1 MATFKTRARTL
12 DMLGR
17 QQIAG
22 IPTAISELFKN
33 AHDAYADKVEI
44 DYYRSDGLFV
54 LRDDGIGMTKT
65 EFIERWLT
73 IGTDNKL
80 DRREWSRLHRVAG
93 RPRRPILGEKGIGR
107 LAIATIGPQVLVLTR
122 AKRGDTLSDLTAAFI
137 NWSIFE
143 CPGID
148 LDDIRVPIRSFRGGE
163 LPDGEDVAE
172 MVADFRHGI
181 GRLQARIGREYYE
194 RIDLELDRFKVDP
207 QAIDGYLRA
216 PTLRASGAGT
226 HFILLPA
233 SDLLADDIDGEPN
246 PNDDKA
252 PPLMKALLGFA
263 NTMSIEKREPVI
275 RTAFRDHKSD
285 VPCDDL
291 ITDREFFTREEF
303 RNADHQVT
311 GRFDEHGQFV
321 GRVAIYGD
329 TIENHVI
336 PWRNPDGRP
345 TACGPFVI
353 SFAAIEGETR
363 HSTLPHE
370 EHASIVNK
378 TNRLGGL
385 YIYRD
390 GIRILPYGDTD
401 YDWLEIEFRRTK
413 SAYYYYFSHRK
424 MFGVVEINSERNKG
438 LHEKAGREGFQEN
451 KAYRQFR
458 SILRNFF
465 VQMAADFF
473 RKEGSHS
480 DRFETRKAD
489 LEKTELDRRRREKLV
504 SEKRRRMKDDLGTFF
519 ERVDRDEPQ
528 DRALRL
534 SQNVEDQ
541 LRNAL
546 RMEDRQRAAQE
557 IMRIERSAAAAL
569 RDLESRYRVARPKI
583 ALTKALQRDWRA
595 YTAASAELETN
606 VFRGTR
612 ETIEDLIR
620 DEAAK
625 ARLELDHRLRTET
638 ALNELAEH
646 ARKATRDRGAEARR
660 KADSVADDV
669 REAAAACIRE
679 VESALR
685 SVIADFQRTELS
697 SLGNDEF
704 RRMRA
709 GLEST
714 IREVWEKRSERLESI
729 RSQLE
734 AIDLS
739 GETSTLEDQLVAV
752 EQRNVLLEEKAAV
765 DLQLA
770 QLGMAVEI
778 INHEFRATVG
788 SLRNNLRGLKAWA
801 DVNRELEGLYRNI
814 RASFDHLDGYLT
826 LFTPLHRR
834 LYRKEVEI
842 LGSEIY
848 AFLKDLFNERLARH
862 NVRMSRTDAF
872 SEFVTTG
879 YPSSFYPV
887 FVNLV
892 DNAIFWLAQ
901 RNPSMERTIELD
913 VAQGAF
919 RIRDSGPGVPR
930 RDREAI
936 FEDGFTRKPG
946 GRGMGLSISRETLR
960 RVGYNLT
967 LAEPAADGGATFLIS
982 PRDPEEEGSNGAE

>member
-1 MATFKTRARTL
+1 MAIFKTSARTL

-33 AHDAYADKVEI
+33 AHDAYADRVEI

-54 LRDDGIGMTKT
+54 LRDDGIGMTEA
-65 EFIERWLT
+65 EFTERWLT
-73 IGTDNKL
+73 IGTDSKV
-80 DRREWSRLHRVAG
+80 DPRKRSGLHHASG

-122 AKRGDTLSDLTAAFI
+122 AKRNGTLSDLTAAFI
-137 NWSIFE
+137 NWSIFA

-148 LDDIRVPIRSFRGGE
+148 LDDIRIPIRSFRGGE
-163 LPDGEDVAE
+163 LPTGEEVAE
-172 MVADFRHGI
+172 MVADFRNGI
-181 GRLQARIGREYYE
+181 GRLRARIDRKYYE
-194 RIDLELDRFKVDP
+194 RIELELDRFKVDP

-216 PTLRASGAGT
+216 PTLRTSGSGT

-233 SDLLADDIDGEPN
+233 SDLLAEDIDGE
-246 PNDDKA
+246 DDIDK
-252 PPLMKALLGFA
+252 PSPLMKALLGFA
-263 NTMSIEKREPVI
+263 NTLSMDEREPVI

-285 VPCDDL
+285 LICDHL
-291 ITDREFFTREEF
+291 ITDREFFTRDEF
-303 RNADHQVT
+303 RNADHQVI
-311 GRFDEHGQFV
+311 GRFDEYGQFT
-321 GRVAIYGD
+321 GRVALYGD
-329 TIENHVI
+329 MIDDHVI

-345 TACGPFVI
+345 TACGPFDI
-353 SFAAIEGETR
+353 SFAAIEGDAK
-363 HSTLPHE
+363 HSTLPPE
-370 EHASIVNK
+370 EHALIVRK

-413 SAYYYYFSHRK
+413 SAHYYYFSHRK
-424 MFGVVEINSERNKG
+424 MFGVVEIDSEHNAG
-438 LHEKAGREGFQEN
+438 LHEKAGREGFREN
-451 KAYRQFR
+451 KAYRQLR
-458 SILRNFF
+458 NILRNFF

-473 RKEGSHS
+473 RKEGPHS

-489 LEKTELDRRRREKLV
+489 LEKTEMDRRRRERLV
-504 SEKRRRMKDDLGTFF
+504 SVKRRRMMDDLGTFF
-519 ERVDRDEPQ
+519 ARVERGEPE

-546 RMEDRQRAAQE
+546 RMEDPQQAAQE
-557 IMRIERSAAAAL
+557 IIRIERSAAADL
-569 RDLESRYRVARPKI
+569 RDLESRYRVARPKV
-583 ALTKALQRDWRA
+583 ALTKALQREWRA

-612 ETIEDLIR
+612 ESIEDLIS
-620 DEAAK
+620 DEAEK
-625 ARLELDHRLRTET
+625 ARLELDHRLRMET
-638 ALNELAEH
+638 TLNELAEH
-646 ARKATRDRGAEARR
+646 ARKETRHRGAEARR
-660 KADSVADDV
+660 KADSMAHDV
-669 REAAAACIRE
+669 REAATACIRE

-685 SVIADFQRTELS
+685 SVVADFQRTELS
-697 SLGNDEF
+697 SFENDEF
-704 RRMRA
+704 RRMRERW
-709 GLEST
+709 ESN
-714 IREVWEKRSERLESI
+714 IREVWEKRSTLLESI

-739 GETSTLEDQLVAV
+739 GAASTLEDQLVAV
-752 EQRNVLLEEKAAV
+752 EQRNVLLEEEAAV

-801 DVNRELEGLYRNI
+801 DVNPGLKGLYRNI

-848 AFLKDLFNERLARH
+848 TFLKDLFNERLARH

-872 SEFVTTG
+872 SESVTIG

-892 DNAIFWLAQ
+892 DNAIFWLSQ
-901 RNPSMERTIELD
+901 RNPTVERTIELD
-913 VAQGAF
+913 AAQGAF
-919 RIRDSGPGVPR
+919 MINDSGPGIPR

-936 FEDGFTRKPG
+936 FEYGFTRKPG

-960 RVGYNLT
+960 RVGYDLT
-967 LAEPAADGGATFLIS
+967 LAEPTADDGATFLIS
-982 PRDPEEEGSNGAE
+982 PDNKDKDGTNGAQ

>member
-33 AHDAYADKVEI
+33 AHDAYADRVEI

-54 LRDDGIGMTKT
+54 LRDDGIGMTEA

-73 IGTDNKL
+73 IGTESKL
-80 DRREWSRLHRVAG
+80 DRREWSRLHHATG
-93 RPRRPILGEKGIGR
+93 RPPRPILGEKGIGR

-122 AKRGDTLSDLTAAFI
+122 AKRSGALSDLTAAFI
-137 NWSIFE
+137 NWSIFA

-148 LDDIRVPIRSFRGGE
+148 LDDIHVPIRSFRGGE
-163 LPDGEDVAE
+163 LPSGEDVAD
-172 MVADFRHGI
+172 MVADFRCGNEKL
-181 GRLQARIGREYYE
+181 RRRIDREHYE
-194 RIDLELDRFKVDP
+194 RIDRELDRFKVDP
-207 QAIDGYLRA
+207 QAIDGYFRA

-233 SDLLADDIDGEPN
+233 SGLLANDIDGEP
-246 PNDDKA
+246 DGDKA
-252 PPLMKALLGFA
+252 PPLIKTLLGFA
-263 NTMSIEKREPVI
+263 NTLSIDEREPVI

-285 VPCDDL
+285 VLCDEL

-303 RNADHQVT
+303 RKADHQVT
-311 GRFDEHGQFV
+311 GRFDEYGQFI

-329 TIENHVI
+329 TVKDHVI

-345 TACGPFVI
+345 TACGPFDI
-353 SFAAIEGETR
+353 RFAAIEGEAK
-363 HSTLPHE
+363 HSALSPE
-370 EHASIVNK
+370 EHALIVRK
-378 TNRLGGL
+378 TSRLGGL
-385 YIYRD
+385 YLYRD

-401 YDWLEIEFRRTK
+401 YDWLDIELRRTK
-413 SAYYYYFSHRK
+413 SAHYYYFTHRQ
-424 MFGVVEINSERNKG
+424 MFGVVEIDSERNAG
-438 LHEKAGREGFQEN
+438 LHEKAGREGFREN
-451 KAYRQFR
+451 RAYRQLR

-473 RKEGSHS
+473 RKEGQHS
-480 DRFETRKAD
+480 DRFETRKA
-489 LEKTELDRRRREKLV
+489 ELDKMEQDRRRRERLV
-504 SEKRRRMKDDLGTFF
+504 SVKRRRMMDDLGTFF
-519 ERVDRDEPQ
+519 ARVDLGEPE

-534 SQNVEDQ
+534 SRNVEER
-541 LRNAL
+541 LRHAL
-546 RMEDRQRAAQE
+546 RMEDRQQAAQE
-557 IMRIERSAAAAL
+557 IIRIERSAAADL
-569 RDLESRYRVARPKI
+569 RDLESRYRVARPRI
-583 ALTKALQRDWRA
+583 ALTKALQREWRA
-595 YTAASAELETN
+595 YVAASAELEAN

-612 ETIEDLIR
+612 ESIEDLIS

-625 ARLELDHRLRTET
+625 ARLQLDHRLRMET
-638 ALNELAEH
+638 TLNELAEH
-646 ARKATRDRGAEARR
+646 ARKETRDRGAETRR
-660 KADSVADDV
+660 KADSMAHDV
-669 REAAAACIRE
+669 RAAATACISE

-685 SVIADFQRTELS
+685 SVIVDFQRTELS
-697 SLGNDEF
+697 SLETDQF
-704 RRMRA
+704 RRMRE
-709 GLEST
+709 GLESKM
-714 IREVWEKRSERLESI
+714 REAWEKRSARLESI

-739 GETSTLEDQLVAV
+739 GAASTLEDQLVAV
-752 EQRNVLLEEKAAV
+752 EQRNVLLEEEAAA

-778 INHEFRATVG
+778 INHEFRATVS

-801 DVNRELEGLYRNI
+801 DVNEKLEGLYRNI

-842 LGSEIY
+842 LGSDIY
-848 AFLKDLFNERLARH
+848 TFLKDLFNERLARH

-872 SEFVTTG
+872 SESVTIG

-913 VAQGAF
+913 AAQGAF
-919 RIRDSGPGVPR
+919 LIRDSGPGIFP

-936 FEDGFTRKPG
+936 FEYGFTRKPG
-946 GRGMGLSISRETLR
+946 GRGMGLAISRETLR
-960 RVGYNLT
+960 RVGYDLS

-982 PRDPEEEGSNGAE
+982 PRDPEGEEGSNGAK

>member
-54 LRDDGIGMTKT
+54 LRDDGIGMTEAQFT
-65 EFIERWLT
+65 ERWLT
-73 IGTDNKL
+73 IGTDSKL
-80 DRREWSRLHRVAG
+80 DPREWSRLHHDAG

-122 AKRGDTLSDLTAAFI
+122 AKRGDTLSDLTATFI

-163 LPDGEDVAE
+163 LPDDEDVAE

-181 GRLQARIGREYYE
+181 GRLRARIGREYYE
-194 RIDLELDRFKVDP
+194 RIDRELDRFKVDP

-246 PNDDKA
+246 DDKA
-252 PPLMKALLGFA
+252 PPLTKALLGFA
-263 NTMSIEKREPVI
+263 NTMSIEEREPVI

-285 VPCDDL
+285 VLWDDL

-303 RNADHQVT
+303 HNADHQVT
-311 GRFDEHGQFV
+311 GRFDEYGQFT

-363 HSTLPHE
+363 HSTLPPE
-370 EHASIVNK
+370 EHASIVDK
-378 TNRLGGL
+378 TKRLGGL

-401 YDWLEIEFRRTK
+401 YDWLEIELRRTK

-424 MFGVVEINSERNKG
+424 MFGVVEIDSERNKG

-451 KAYRQFR
+451 KAYRQLR
-458 SILRNFF
+458 NILRNFF

-473 RKEGSHS
+473 RKEGPHS

-489 LEKTELDRRRREKLV
+489 LEKTELDRRRRERLV
-504 SEKRRRMKDDLGTFF
+504 SAKRSRMMDDLGTFF
-519 ERVDRDEPQ
+519 ARVDRDEPQ

-546 RMEDRQRAAQE
+546 RMEDRQQAAQE

-583 ALTKALQRDWRA
+583 ALTKALQRDWRT
-595 YTAASAELETN
+595 YTAVSAELETN

-625 ARLELDHRLRTET
+625 ARLELDHRLRTEA

-646 ARKATRDRGAEARR
+646 ARKATRDRGAEARH
-660 KADSVADDV
+660 KAESMAHDV

-685 SVIADFQRTELS
+685 SVIADFQRTELP
-697 SLGNDEF
+697 SLENDEF
-704 RRMRA
+704 RRMRE
-709 GLEST
+709 GLESK
-714 IREVWEKRSERLESI
+714 IRKVWEKRSARLESI

-739 GETSTLEDQLVAV
+739 GAAPTLEDQLVAV
-752 EQRNVLLEEKAAV
+752 EQRNVLLEEEAAV

-778 INHEFRATVG
+778 INHEFRATVD

-801 DVNRELEGLYRNI
+801 DVNREIEGLYRNI

-848 AFLKDLFNERLARH
+848 TFLKGLFNERLARH
-862 NVRMSRTDAF
+862 NVRMSPTDAF
-872 SEFVTTG
+872 SESVTTG

-901 RNPSMERTIELD
+901 RNPSVERTIDLD
-913 VAQGAF
+913 AAHGAF

-936 FEDGFTRKPG
+936 FEYGFTRKPG

-960 RVGYNLT
+960 RVGYDLT
-967 LAEPAADGGATFLIS
+967 LAEATAESGATFLIHR
-982 PRDPEEEGSNGAE
+982 RDPEEEGGNGAK

>member
-1 MATFKTRARTL
+1 MATFKTSARTL

-33 AHDAYADKVEI
+33 AHDAYADRVEI

-54 LRDDGIGMTKT
+54 LRDDGIGMTED
-65 EFIERWLT
+65 EFAERWLT
-73 IGTDNKL
+73 IGTDSKV
-80 DRREWSRLHRVAG
+80 DPRKRSGLHHASG
-93 RPRRPILGEKGIGR
+93 RPRRRPILGEKGIGR

-122 AKRGDTLSDLTAAFI
+122 AKRSGTLSDLTAAFI

-148 LDDIRVPIRSFRGGE
+148 LDDIRIPIRSFRGGE
-163 LPDGEDVAE
+163 FPTSEDVAE
-172 MVADFRHGI
+172 MVADFRSGI
-181 GRLQARIGREYYE
+181 GRLRTRIDLEYYE
-194 RIDLELDRFKVDP
+194 RIEHELDRFKVDP

-233 SDLLADDIDGEPN
+233 SDLLNDDIDGEPN
-246 PNDDKA
+246 VDKE

-263 NTMSIEKREPVI
+263 NTLSIDEREPII

-285 VPCDDL
+285 VIWDDP
-291 ITDREFFTREEF
+291 IADREFFTRDEF
-303 RNADHQVT
+303 RNSDHQVT
-311 GRFDEHGQFV
+311 GRFDEYGQFI
-321 GRVAIYGD
+321 GRVAIYGE
-329 TIENHVI
+329 TIDDHVI

-345 TACGPFVI
+345 TACGPFDI
-353 SFAAIEGETR
+353 SFAAIEGEAR
-363 HSTLPHE
+363 HSTLPPE
-370 EHASIVNK
+370 EHALIFRK
-378 TNRLGGL
+378 TTRLGGL

-401 YDWLEIEFRRTK
+401 YDWLDIELRRTK
-413 SAYYYYFSHRK
+413 SASYYYFSHRK
-424 MFGVVEINSERNKG
+424 MFGVVEIDSKRNAG
-438 LHEKAGREGFQEN
+438 LLEKAGREGFREN
-451 KAYRQFR
+451 KAYRQLR

-465 VQMAADFF
+465 EQMAADFF
-473 RKEGSHS
+473 RNEGPHS
-480 DRFETRKAD
+480 DRFVTRKAD
-489 LEKTELDRRRREKLV
+489 LDKTELDRRRRERLV
-504 SEKRRRMKDDLGTFF
+504 SVKRRRMMDDLGTFF
-519 ERVDRDEPQ
+519 ARVERGEPE

-534 SQNVEDQ
+534 SQSVEEQ
-541 LRNAL
+541 LRHAL
-546 RMEDRQRAAQE
+546 RMEDRQQAAQE
-557 IMRIERSAAAAL
+557 IIRIERSAAADL
-569 RDLESRYRVARPKI
+569 RDLESRYRVARPKV
-583 ALTKALQRDWRA
+583 ALTKALQREWRA

-612 ETIEDLIR
+612 ESIEDLIS
-620 DEAAK
+620 DEAEK
-625 ARLELDHRLRTET
+625 ARLELDHRLRMET
-638 ALNELAEH
+638 TLNELAEH
-646 ARKATRDRGAEARR
+646 ARKETRHRGAEARR
-660 KADSVADDV
+660 KADSMAHDV
-669 REAAAACIRE
+669 RAAATACIRE

-685 SVIADFQRTELS
+685 SVVVDFQRTELS
-697 SLGNDEF
+697 SFENDEF
-704 RRMRA
+704 RSMRERW
-709 GLEST
+709 ESN
-714 IREVWEKRSERLESI
+714 IREVWEKRSTRLESI

-739 GETSTLEDQLVAV
+739 GAASTLEDQLVAV
-752 EQRNVLLEEKAAV
+752 EQRNVLLEEEAAV

-801 DVNRELEGLYRNI
+801 DVNPGLKGLYRNI

-848 AFLKDLFNERLARH
+848 TFLKDLFNERLARH
-862 NVRMSRTDAF
+862 DVRMSRTDAF
-872 SEFVTTG
+872 SESVTIG

-892 DNAIFWLAQ
+892 DNAIFWLSQ
-901 RNPSMERTIELD
+901 RNPTEERTIELD
-913 VAQGAF
+913 AAHGGF
-919 RIRDSGPGVPR
+919 MIRDSGPGIPR

-936 FEDGFTRKPG
+936 FEYGFTRKPG
-946 GRGMGLSISRETLR
+946 GRGMGLAISRETLR
-960 RVGYNLT
+960 RVGYDLT

-982 PRDPEEEGSNGAE
+982 PRDPKAEGGSNGAK